1 MKAKFFITLLSI
13 LSFSNFASGQQDF
26 FKVGNIKGGN
36 EFSFPVFFAQA
47 IDSLAAIIINQH
59 LQLSEL
65 EMLKK
70 PSLDNIFEKVAEDNG
85 TIYGGKVSISYDVF
99 ENTQNILSLKFTE
112 ASCGATCNYWSQFY
126 TFNSGNGDA
135 IELKDIFS
143 SQGFKVFRTYANAK
157 CSNYLRKE
165 FINKDSIGLEDTA
178 SVLECYQSSELDNYF
193 IKGSSIFIDGEHCLM
208 KYQRF
213 LGLNM
218 TTEFKFYEFKDY
230 LNDYGRA
237 IFAPLHNAIAQY
249 RSTSLPQLFEG
260 SIGESNSIIFIMR
273 HGFDDRMEGLY
284 AYLKYGTG
292 IYLEGKLNGQSLNLT
307 EKDKN
312 FNDNAY
318 IDATFDGERII
329 GTWKNKDKSKTMRF
343 FAKRR

>member
-1 MKAKFFITLLSI
+1 MKAKTFIILLSI
-13 LSFSNFASGQQDF
+13 ITLSSFVNGQQRF
-26 FKVGNIKGGN
+26 FRIENIKGGN
-36 EFSFPVFFAQA
+36 EFSFPVLYSQTADSQA
-47 IDSLAAIIINQH
+47 AAIINQH
-59 LQLSEL
+59 IQLSEL
-65 EMLKK
+65 ELLKK
-70 PSLDNIFEKVAEDNG
+70 HSSDDIFEKIAQDNG

-99 ENTQNILSLKFTE
+99 ANTQNILSLKFTE

-143 SQGFKVFRTYANAK
+143 SQGFKAFRTYANAK

-165 FINKDSIGLEDTA
+165 FIKKDSIGLEDTA
-178 SVLECYQSSELDNYF
+178 SILECYQNSELDDYF

-213 LGLNM
+213 LGLDM
-218 TTEFKFYEFKDY
+218 ITEFKLDEFKDY

-237 IFAPLHNAIAQY
+237 IFAPLHDAIAQY
-249 RSTSLPQLFEG
+249 RSASLPQLFEG

-273 HGFDDRMEGLY
+273 HSFDDRIVGLY

-292 IYLEGKLNGQSLNLT
+292 IYLEGNLNNQRLSLT
-307 EKDKN
+307 EKDEN

-329 GTWKNKDKSKTMRF
+329 GTWKNKDKSKTIRF